1 MLKKPTS
8 ADFARDLVRIAEQ
21 YYGNWRAVMARS
33 FLAGL
38 FTALGATV
46 GFALVLWAV
55 RLLLENL
62 GVLPVVGDFFNRV
75 NDLLNMYATPK

>member
-1 MLKKPTS
+1 MLKKPSS

-46 GFALVLWAV
+46 GLGLVLWAV
-55 RLLLENL
+55 GLLLENL
-62 GVLPVVGDFFNRV
+62 GVLPVVGDFFSRANE
-75 NDLLNMYATPK
+75 LLNTYATP